1 MFKMKLLQA
10 FFLVVLCFLTFSVYA
25 AMYRWVDK
33 EGKTHYSDQPPSD
46 ADAKAVNAKP
56 ASGSSS
62 STAVKSYQEKDQ
74 EFKKRRIEE
83 QEADKKQKV
92 ELANTQAKQKNCS
105 DAKSRL
111 ALLQAGGRIAKTNEK
126 GEREFLNDKD
136 RENNLREAEKSVSEW
151 CK

>member
-1 MFKMKLLQA
+1 MKHLQA
-10 FFLVVLCFLTFSVYA
+10 FFLVALCFFTVTVHA

-33 EGKTHYSDQPPSD
+33 EGKTHFSDQPPTDVES
-46 ADAKAVNAKP
+46 KSVNSKP
-56 ASGSSS
+56 ASGTGSPA
-62 STAVKSYQEKDQ
+62 AVKSYQEKDQ

-83 QEADKKQKV
+83 QEAEKKQKV
-92 ELANTQAKQKNCS
+92 ELSNTQAKQKNCS

-136 RENNLREAEKSVSEW
+136 RESGIREAERSVSEW